1 MQELGGPSSVTS
13 SRRAG
18 VDQSSCEKFISWGF
32 IPTSKVWPELLSQ
45 VLYPFCVHNFS
56 CPQVVKTSK
65 ITKATYTLGALEKNS
80 HLGQHQ
86 AAQPWVQTAGP
97 TTPKYPL
104 LQDMGLYGHFVQN
117 SAWCHIH
124 ITLVTHSSTLFFTM
138 ELIFPPQ
145 APEDL
150 RNLPRLG
157 LSQSHQKKCLPY
169 PILRCYRWEGGFRM
183 GNTCKSMADSRQ
195 RMAETTTIL

>member
-1 MQELGGPSSVTS
+1 MQELGGPPSVTS

-18 VDQSSCEKFISWGF
+18 VGQSSCETFISWGF
-32 IPTSKVWPELLSQ
+32 IPTSKAWPELLSQ
-45 VLYPFCVHNFS
+45 VLYLFCVHNFS

-104 LQDMGLYGHFVQN
+104 L
-117 SAWCHIH
+117 
-124 ITLVTHSSTLFFTM
+124 
-138 ELIFPPQ
+138 
-145 APEDL
+145 
-150 RNLPRLG
+150 
-157 LSQSHQKKCLPY
+157 
-169 PILRCYRWEGGFRM
+169 
-183 GNTCKSMADSRQ
+183 
-195 RMAETTTIL
+195 